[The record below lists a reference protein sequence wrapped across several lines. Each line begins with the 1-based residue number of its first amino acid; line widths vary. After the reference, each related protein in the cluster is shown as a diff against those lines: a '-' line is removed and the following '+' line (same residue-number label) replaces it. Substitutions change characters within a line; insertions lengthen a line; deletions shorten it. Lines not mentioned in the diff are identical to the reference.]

1 VSEISLLTAIVAG
14 ALSFLSPCVLPLVP
28 AYLGRM
34 SALRGE
40 ESPLLHA
47 TLFVGGFTSL
57 FTLLGLGAAYAGGA
71 LAGLLPAIQLPLGV
85 AVIVGGLHLAG
96 FVRIPILDRGVAP
109 RAVRA
114 AGRSG
119 SLLLGLAFAAA
130 WTPCIG
136 VVLGSILALA
146 ATSTDPVGATAL
158 LLSYSAGLGL
168 PFIVIAGIA
177 ARGDNRTPQILSSLR
192 RGTGTAGRLG
202 GVLVALIGVAI
213 AAGLL
218 PQFARY
224 LPGLPGL

>member
-1 VSEISLLTAIVAG
+1 
-14 ALSFLSPCVLPLVP
+14 LSFLSPCVLPLVP

-146 ATSTDPVGATAL
+146 ATSSDPLGATAL

>member
-1 VSEISLLTAIVAG
+1 MLTAILAG

-146 ATSTDPVGATAL
+146 ATSTDPLGATAL

-213 AAGLL
+213 ATGLL

>member
-1 VSEISLLTAIVAG
+1 MSEISLLTAIVAG

-146 ATSTDPVGATAL
+146 ATSTDPLGATAL

>member
-1 VSEISLLTAIVAG
+1 MSEISLLTAILAG

-119 SLLLGLAFAAA
+119 SILLGLAFAAA

-146 ATSTDPVGATAL
+146 ATSSDPLGATAL

-168 PFIVIAGIA
+168 PFILIAGIA
-177 ARGDNRTPQILSSLR
+177 ARGDKRTPRILSSLR

-202 GVLVALIGVAI
+202 GALVALIGVAI

>member
-1 VSEISLLTAIVAG
+1 MSEISLLTAILAG

-96 FVRIPILDRGVAP
+96 FVRIPMLDRGVAP

-146 ATSTDPVGATAL
+146 ATSTDPLGATAL

>member
-1 VSEISLLTAIVAG
+1 MSEISLLTAIVAG

-146 ATSTDPVGATAL
+146 ATSSDPLGATAL

-177 ARGDNRTPQILSSLR
+177 ARGHNRTPQILSSLR

>member
-1 VSEISLLTAIVAG
+1 MSEISLLTAILAG

>member
-1 VSEISLLTAIVAG
+1 VSEISLLTAILAG

-96 FVRIPILDRGVAP
+96 FVRIPMLDRGVAP

-146 ATSTDPVGATAL
+146 ATSSDPLGATAL

-168 PFIVIAGIA
+168 PFILIAAIAG
-177 ARGDNRTPQILSSLR
+177 RGGNRTPQILSSLR
-192 RGTGTAGRLG
+192 RGTSTAGRLG
-202 GVLVALIGVAI
+202 GLLVALIGVAI

>member
-1 VSEISLLTAIVAG
+1 MSEISLLTAILAG

-146 ATSTDPVGATAL
+146 ATSTDTLGATAL

-192 RGTGTAGRLG
+192 RGTRTAGRLG

>member
-1 VSEISLLTAIVAG
+1 MSEISLLTAILAG

-146 ATSTDPVGATAL
+146 ATSSDPLGATAL

-168 PFIVIAGIA
+168 PFILIAGIA
-177 ARGDNRTPQILSSLR
+177 ARGDNRTPQVLSSLR
-192 RGTGTAGRLG
+192 RGTGTTGRLG

>member
-1 VSEISLLTAIVAG
+1 VSEISLLTAILAG

-146 ATSTDPVGATAL
+146 ATSSDPLGATAL

-168 PFIVIAGIA
+168 PFILIAGIA
-177 ARGDNRTPQILSSLR
+177 ARGDKRTPQILSSLR

>member
-1 VSEISLLTAIVAG
+1 MSEISLLTAILAG

-146 ATSTDPVGATAL
+146 ATSTDPLGATAL

>member
-1 VSEISLLTAIVAG
+1 MSEISLLTAILAG

-146 ATSTDPVGATAL
+146 ATSSDPLGATAL

-168 PFIVIAGIA
+168 PFILIAGIA
-177 ARGDNRTPQILSSLR
+177 ARGDKRTPQILSSLR

>member
-1 VSEISLLTAIVAG
+1 MPEISLLTAILAG

-28 AYLGRM
+28 AYLGRI
-34 SALRGE
+34 SALKGE
-40 ESPLLHA
+40 ESPVLHA
-47 TLFVGGFTSL
+47 VLFVGGFTSL

-71 LAGLLPAIQLPLGV
+71 LAGFLPAVQLPLGV
-85 AVIVGGLHLAG
+85 AVIAGGLHLAG
-96 FVRIPILDRGVAP
+96 FVRIPLLDRGAAP
-109 RAVRA
+109 RVVRA

-119 SLLLGLAFAAA
+119 SFLLGLAFAAA

-136 VVLGSILALA
+136 IVLGSILALA
-146 ATSTDPVGATAL
+146 ATSSDPVGATAL

-168 PFIVIAGIA
+168 PFVLIAVVA
-177 ARGDNRTPQILSSLR
+177 ARGDGGTPRILSSLR
-192 RGTGTAGRLG
+192 RGTRTAGRLG

-218 PQFARY
+218 PLLARY

>member
-1 VSEISLLTAIVAG
+1 MSEISLLTAIVAG

-146 ATSTDPVGATAL
+146 ATSTDPLGATAL

-192 RGTGTAGRLG
+192 RGTATTGRLG

>member
-1 VSEISLLTAIVAG
+1 MSEISLLTAVLAG

>member
-1 VSEISLLTAIVAG
+1 MSEISLLTAILAG

-168 PFIVIAGIA
+168 PFILIA
-177 ARGDNRTPQILSSLR
+177 AIATPMRATRSPPSLP
-192 RGTGTAGRLG
+192 A
-202 GVLVALIGVAI
+202 VLVPRRSEERICGVRLPPRPAI
-213 AAGLL
+213 AAIRMNGSPSPAL
-218 PQFARY
+218 
-224 LPGLPGL
+224 